1 MSTQLVTLDSNQLF
15 SYHFSVFVV
24 AFARGSVLA
33 LSMTSSVVEWI
44 CPFSGSLGN
53 NQVFC
58 CIRQPFKDWKE
69 TELGVSESSLQSQRI
84 VRILAFCFSASCVS
98 ENSWLKKRMHHLR
111 CNDGTTI
118 TVSPTSKTQTTP
130 YQNPLV
136 MRRTSTFKIVE
147 TNPTTESI

>member
-24 AFARGSVLA
+24 AFARGTVLA

-84 VRILAFCFSASCVS
+84 VESFAFSHS
-98 ENSWLKKRMHHLR
+98 
-111 CNDGTTI
+111 
-118 TVSPTSKTQTTP
+118 VSPHP
-130 YQNPLV
+130 V
-136 MRRTSTFKIVE
+136 CRRTAGSRKGCIIFDAMMAQRSLCHLHPRHRRLHIRTLW
-147 TNPTTESI
+147 